1 MKKGHKYKNQSIMD
15 EESYLNSLN
24 ERELKTY
31 RIVVGHLGSSFE
43 LCKSVGFLK
52 WKRENQS
59 KKKDLDA
66 VPVPVPVPVSVPIP
80 PIS

>member
-1 MKKGHKYKNQSIMD
+1 MD

-31 RIVVGHLGSSFE
+31 KIVVGHLGSSFE

-52 WKRENQS
+52 WKSENQS
-59 KKKDLDA
+59 KKDLGADSVPVL
-66 VPVPVPVPVSVPIP
+66 VPVPTR